1 MAIKLTT
8 GNRIAETSSK
18 GNQEKWQENGRWFKL
33 DMFGYEGLAETV
45 TSALLARTNIAELG
59 FRYVTYRME
68 RLEVHGRTRN
78 GCSSTDFLQSGESI
92 LTLADLLRKGVG
104 SDWQMQVKR
113 LPNMQ
118 AKIGWMVGQTER
130 LTGLDRFGVYLT
142 ALFEADMLF
151 GNEDRHLNNIAV
163 LRRGEVF
170 DYCPMFDFGAGLLSN
185 VRDYP
190 MDVEPK
196 ALLTQLRAQPMN
208 TQFARQVHAA
218 QAIYGP
224 QLRWDFSRGDVGNAL
239 VEPLTFYAERD
250 RSYISDRVMLCVQ
263 TQYQKLKK

>member
-18 GNQEKWQENGRWFKL
+18 GNQEKWQEDGRWFKL

-45 TSALLARTNIAELG
+45 TSALLSQTNIIELG
-59 FRYVTYRME
+59 FQYVTYRME

-78 GCSSTDFLQSGESI
+78 GCSSADFLQSGESI

-104 SDWQMQVKR
+104 SDWQSQVKR

-118 AKIGWMVGQTER
+118 AKIKWMVEQIER

-142 ALFEADMLF
+142 ALFETDMLF

-163 LRRGEVF
+163 LRRFAVQIGKRVKVHGLAEV
-170 DYCPMFDFGAGLLSN
+170 DGIEYLNPIVCMHKS
-185 VRDYP
+185 
-190 MDVEPK
+190 
-196 ALLTQLRAQPMN
+196 
-208 TQFARQVHAA
+208 
-218 QAIYGP
+218 
-224 QLRWDFSRGDVGNAL
+224 
-239 VEPLTFYAERD
+239 
-250 RSYISDRVMLCVQ
+250 ISDLKQGRTFRVSEHIGTV
-263 TQYQKLKK
+263 KL

>member
-18 GNQEKWQENGRWFKL
+18 GNQEKWQEDGRWFKL

-45 TSALLARTNIAELG
+45 TSALLSQTNIIELG
-59 FRYVTYRME
+59 FQYVTYRME

-78 GCSSTDFLQSGESI
+78 GCSNADFLQSGESI

-104 SDWQMQVKR
+104 SDWQSQVKR

-118 AKIGWMVGQTER
+118 AKIKWMVEQIER

-142 ALFEADMLF
+142 ALFETDMLF

-163 LRRGEVF
+163 LRRGEAF

-190 MDVEPK
+190 MNVEPK
-196 ALLTQLRAQPMN
+196 ALLSQLRAQPMN
-208 TQFARQVHAA
+208 AQFVRQVHAA
-218 QAIYGP
+218 QAIYGA
-224 QLRWDFSRGDVGNAL
+224 QIRCDSSREEIVNAL
-239 VEPLTFYAERD
+239 AEPLAFYAERD
-250 RSYISDRVMLCVQ
+250 RSYISDRVMFCIQ
-263 TQYQKLKK
+263 TQYRKLKR